1 MTFRAK
7 TASLTA
13 ALSLMAAPAFAFD
26 GTDNPGSEFRPEGTP
41 PSYSGTENPGAEHRV
56 TREEARAIG
65 RDECQEFKTNFAEN
79 KSQFG
84 KCVAAVAKALR
95 QDTNPR
101 QACEGL
107 NRKPQEG
114 ERPLQHEG
122 PAEAEPSL
130 ERGAVFAYDP
140 VGASSACS

>member
-41 PSYSGTENPGAEHRV
+41 PSYSGTENPGTEHRV
-56 TREEARAIG
+56 SRQEARAIG

-101 QACEGL
+101 QACDGL

-114 ERPLQHEG
+114 ERRSDFSACVAAAARAQRDREQ
-122 PAEAEPSL
+122 AEAPPAGS
-130 ERGAVFAYDP
+130 
-140 VGASSACS
+140 

>member
-26 GTDNPGSEFRPEGTP
+26 GSENPGSSFQPESTP
-41 PSYSGTENPGAEHRV
+41 PSYSGTENPGIDHRPS
-56 TREEARAIG
+56 RADARAIG
-65 RDECQEFKTNFAEN
+65 RDECQEFKANFGEN

-84 KCVAAVAKALR
+84 KCVAAVAKSLR
-95 QDTNPR
+95 QGTNPR
-101 QACEGL
+101 QSCEGL

-114 ERPLQHEG
+114 ERR
-122 PAEAEPSL
+122 SD
-130 ERGAVFAYDP
+130 F
-140 VGASSACS
+140 SACVKAAAQALNDQEQSEQA